1 MNTKICMAGLNR
13 RAGYAIYLFI
23 YLYNFAKEQTAH
35 YIHKYRQLAGYTL
48 QLAPITAAL
57 YINTIQQT
65 IKLITTRDF
74 TRQITTLVTRQT
86 YRFPC
91 SWIIYIENYS

>member
-1 MNTKICMAGLNR
+1 MNKQHITFTNSR
-13 RAGYAIYLFI
+13 V
-23 YLYNFAKEQTAH
+23 
-35 YIHKYRQLAGYTL
+35 QLAGYTL

-57 YINTIQQT
+57 YINTIQQI

-74 TRQITTLVTRQT
+74 TGQITTLVTRQT

-91 SWIIYIENYS
+91 SWITYIENVFNS

>member
-1 MNTKICMAGLNR
+1 MF
-13 RAGYAIYLFI
+13 IYLFI
-23 YLYNFAKEQTAH
+23 YLYNFANEQTAH
-35 YIHKYRQLAGYTL
+35 CIHKYRQLAGYTL

-74 TRQITTLVTRQT
+74 TGQITTLVTRQT
-86 YRFPC
+86 CRFPC
-91 SWIIYIENYS
+91 SWIIYIENVFNS

>member
-1 MNTKICMAGLNR
+1 MSFENIFVHRFLF
-13 RAGYAIYLFI
+13 IYLFI
-23 YLYNFAKEQTAH
+23 YLFNFANEQTAH
-35 YIHKYRQLAGYTL
+35 YVHKYRQLAGYTL

-57 YINTIQQT
+57 YINMVQQT

-74 TRQITTLVTRQT
+74 TGQITTLVTGQT

-91 SWIIYIENYS
+91 SWIIYIENVFNS